1 MILRNESYCFCTR
14 QCHVTLLYREPLS
27 FFGHC
32 HVSFPYMERISFF
45 GSFVQLTLNLVFSDS
60 FVKITTQL
68 KGASAVGSASVRQI
82 RWQPLCY
89 KEYLALTQNS
99 QKKVFL
105 FQQIPMKNTL
115 FEKTT
120 ALPIRTTRRVSY
132 PLVNIILYYLEMLKS
147 Y

>member
-14 QCHVTLLYREPLS
+14 QCYVTLPYMELLS
-27 FFGHC
+27 FFG
-32 HVSFPYMERISFF
+32 R
-45 GSFVQLTLNLVFSDS
+45 FVQLIINLVFSDS

-68 KGASAVGSASVRQI
+68 KGASAVGSASVRHI

-89 KEYLALTQNS
+89 KQNLAFTQNS

-105 FQQIPMKNTL
+105 FQQIHMKNTL
-115 FEKTT
+115 FVKTT
-120 ALPIRTTRRVSY
+120 ALPITTTKRVFY
-132 PLVNIILYYLEMLKS
+132 PLVNFILYYLERFKS